1 MEDTVSLIIGK
12 REIAVKEY
20 RHQRVVTFRDIDMV
34 HERPSGTANKR
45 FLDNQ
50 KHFKENLDYFE
61 LANNDLK
68 IIKRL
73 PDFGISSKASKII
86 LITESGYLMLV
97 KSFTDDLAWQVQRQ
111 LVNTYFRAKEMVENA
126 KHKLQ
131 ERRLNLQETKMKID
145 ALREVNRTVKA
156 LCSKTTQSYKN
167 DVAAKLMQSFGIDIP
182 EEVFEATGIQCDMA
196 VKEFVDNQ
204 CEKTGKVKIAE
215 LHEVYMKWCKA
226 ERVRPLTKVKFGKE
240 VELLGFEKVHLGK
253 QGRCWTGIQLK
264 M

>member
-34 HERPSGTANKR
+34 HERPSGTAKRNFNK
-45 FLDNQ
+45 N
-50 KHFKENLDYFE
+50 KNHFIENTDYFKTTWE
-61 LANNDLK
+61 RFSTNFVPNSKGGNPNNEIL
-68 IIKRL
+68 
-73 PDFGISSKASKII
+73 

-111 LVNTYFRAKEMVENA
+111 LVNTYFRAKEMAENA

-131 ERRLNLQETKMKID
+131 ERRLSLQETKMKID
-145 ALREVNRTVKA
+145 ALREVNRTVKT
-156 LCSKTTQSYKN
+156 LYSKTTQSYKN

-204 CEKTGKVKIAE
+204 CEKTGKIKIAE
-215 LHEVYMKWCKA
+215 LHETYVRWCKA
-226 ERVRPLTKVKFGKE
+226 EGVKPLTKVKFGRE
-240 VELLGFEKVHLGK
+240 VELLGFEKAAFGI
-253 QGRCWTGIQLK
+253 GRCWTGIQLK
-264 M
+264 I